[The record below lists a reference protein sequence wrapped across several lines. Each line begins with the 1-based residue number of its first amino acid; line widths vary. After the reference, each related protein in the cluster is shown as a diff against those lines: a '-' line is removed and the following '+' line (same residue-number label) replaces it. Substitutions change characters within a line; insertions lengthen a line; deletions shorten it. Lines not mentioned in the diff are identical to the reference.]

1 MQNTRQMGVMIPIVV
16 PQSWMHPILFGTLNL
31 GENGKILDKFANL
44 SNPQNWGKKSK
55 KVFSL
60 QQRVSLYGKWFHWIL
75 SKFTN
80 CNEQRP
86 MK

>member
-1 MQNTRQMGVMIPIVV
+1 
-16 PQSWMHPILFGTLNL
+16 MHPILFGTLNL

-60 QQRVSLYGKWFHWIL
+60 QQRVSLYGK
-75 SKFTN
+75 
-80 CNEQRP
+80 
-86 MK
+86 